1 MLNCAAPTKFSRMRL
16 SFSQKTG
23 RSKAGTAAIQCP
35 RPVPCSKGQRVRV
48 LPLPSDAG
56 PAAALAASSG
66 PDTEDLRRKS
76 GQPELRCG
84 ADSAGIGAA
93 GRKNQPLRRAARDE
107 KGRAAESTGPQT
119 AEPDESGCRS
129 AKGGKPDSPKLYCD
143 GSQSVRGRKTLTLP
157 PFWTATT
164 AKSSAFPWMTIEC
177 IHAFEGACQVCNA
190 RGISAQ

>member
-93 GRKNQPLRRAARDE
+93 GRKNQPLRRAM
-107 KGRAAESTGPQT
+107 K
-119 AEPDESGCRS
+119 
-129 AKGGKPDSPKLYCD
+129 KGGLLKSPARRPQSLTKADVAAHLSHSTFLFINRINDMNMPRFHGNSSIASVIFFATKQASYCYRPFGYLGRSLR
-143 GSQSVRGRKTLTLP
+143 GSV
-157 PFWTATT
+157 
-164 AKSSAFPWMTIEC
+164 
-177 IHAFEGACQVCNA
+177 N
-190 RGISAQ
+190 

>member
-1 MLNCAAPTKFSRMRL
+1 MLLRNPMDKK
-16 SFSQKTG
+16 QKAFGTPSG
-23 RSKAGTAAIQCP
+23 RHRRHAEPAAIQCP

-93 GRKNQPLRRAARDE
+93 GRKNQPLRRAARDK
-107 KGRAAESTGPQT
+107 KGRTAGAAWSIG
-119 AEPDESGCRS
+119 ADR
-129 AKGGKPDSPKLYCD
+129 D
-143 GSQSVRGRKTLTLP
+143 GLNSLIVVELKNYR
-157 PFWTATT
+157 
-164 AKSSAFPWMTIEC
+164 
-177 IHAFEGACQVCNA
+177 A
-190 RGISAQ
+190 R